1 MHPQRGLR
9 ATVAAATVAL
19 VLTSLVATLQ
29 PGAATA
35 ASGGSDRVVR
45 VTASE
50 AAAPASW
57 RPAGLADRPG
67 SGRVY
72 AGLDRRS
79 RCHGGFAVE
88 SLDAT
93 DPAACSHGP
102 DAAPAAVDVREA
114 PTTAELQAQGTG
126 TEPTAAAGGSVP
138 CYGDGSTGKRVQV
151 IYAVASDQTDRYA
164 GVLDLVRGYAD
175 STDQAFANSAAR
187 DGGVRHVRWVT
198 GASCLLD
205 VQHVV
210 LSRTGDDS
218 IANTRTEL
226 RALGYTRTDRK
237 YLVFAD
243 ANVYCGISYVVGD
256 ERPDATN
263 PANTGGTV
271 SRVDSA
277 CWGGSTS
284 VAAHELAHGLGAVQL
299 AAPHSN
305 GSWHCTDEYDRL
317 CYNDGSGA
325 TLTYLCASSQE
336 PLLDCNGDD
345 YFNVAPAAGSWLS
358 THWNLASS
366 AFLESVE
373 PGAVGTPTPTP
384 TPTASPTPT
393 ATATPTPTPTVTAT
407 PTPTPTPT
415 VTPSP
420 TLTPTVTPTP
430 TVTATPTVS
439 PSPTVT
445 ASPTPTATPSPTKAP
460 RRPRKKTV
468 LSGRVDADG
477 AVSFRVRAGAGTL
490 RTRVASSRD
499 TTLRVER
506 VRDNRLVY
514 ERGAGVSLL
523 AVSDVTAGRYRIT
536 VTARPG
542 TRFRVTVTRSAPSA

>member
-1 MHPQRGLR
+1 MHGGRRRTDLAGAALS
-9 ATVAAATVAL
+9 AVLVASSAVVAL
-19 VLTSLVATLQ
+19 PPV
-29 PGAATA
+29 AATA
-35 ASGGSDRVVR
+35 S
-45 VTASE
+45 
-50 AAAPASW
+50 AA
-57 RPAGLADRPG
+57 G
-67 SGRVY
+67 SGRAVVVS
-72 AGLDRRS
+72 AADAADPATWHPTGLTDRPRSGRVFLGLDQRS

-88 SLDAT
+88 SLDAS
-93 DPAACSHGP
+93 DPAACTHGP
-102 DAAPAAVDVREA
+102 DAAPAGVDVREV

-126 TEPTAAAGGSVP
+126 AEPTAAAGGSVP
-138 CYGDGSTGKRVQV
+138 CYGDGVTGKRVEV

-164 GVLDLVRGYAD
+164 SVLDLIRGYAGN
-175 STDQAFANSAAR
+175 TDQAFANSAAR

-210 LSRTGDDS
+210 LSPTGDDT

-226 RALGYTRTDRK
+226 RALGYTSTDRK

-243 ANVYCGISYVVGD
+243 SNVYCGISYVVGD

-277 CWGGSTS
+277 CWGGSAS
-284 VAAHELAHGLGAVQL
+284 VAAHELAHALGAVQL
-299 AAPHSN
+299 GAPHSN
-305 GSWHCTDEYDRL
+305 GAYHCTDEYDRL

-373 PGAVGTPTPTP
+373 PDGAASPTPTP
-384 TPTASPTPT
+384 TPTMTPVPTGIPP
-393 ATATPTPTPTVTAT
+393 APG
-407 PTPTPTPT
+407 
-415 VTPSP
+415 P
-420 TLTPTVTPTP
+420 TLTALPVVGPNPTVGPAP
-430 TVTATPTVS
+430 
-439 PSPTVT
+439 T
-445 ASPTPTATPSPTKAP
+445 ASP
-460 RRPRKKTV
+460 RRHRRSTTFRGV
-468 LSGRVDADG
+468 VDADG
-477 AVSFRVRAGAGTL
+477 RVPFRVRAGTGSLRTTVKSTRETSLRVLRVPGGKVVYRRSAGT
-490 RTRVASSRD
+490 A
-499 TTLRVER
+499 
-506 VRDNRLVY
+506 
-514 ERGAGVSLL
+514 LL
-523 AVSDVTAGRYRIT
+523 AVRQVPAGRYRVV

-542 TRFRVTVTRSAPSA
+542 THFRLTVTRAAR